1 MEDTLAAGEGR
12 EKAVGLQQ
20 VGADE
25 SEAVGGTFKR
35 PQVVVLGINCES
47 RRTNRGTTICIAI
60 SNK

>member
-12 EKAVGLQQ
+12 EKAVGIQQ

-25 SEAVGGTFKR
+25 SKAVGGTFKR

-47 RRTNRGTTICIAI
+47 RRTNRGTTIWL
-60 SNK
+60 